1 MLRNYLKIAL
11 RNMNRHKGYTF
22 INIAGLAI
30 GMACC
35 ILIMLYV
42 TDELSYDRFH
52 EKKDRIYRINAI
64 SSIGTTSRQY
74 ATVPPA
80 LAKGLADSIPEIE
93 AFTRLMEA
101 PSLRGRVDENSIE
114 IDDCFLVDS
123 GFFDIFSHDFLAG
136 APESVFENPDSIVI
150 TEETSGRIFGEGS
163 PMGKSIDMG
172 NERVVQVTGVI
183 KNVPKNSHIQFNA
196 LMPLSFIRDETGRP
210 VDFSE
215 AAYFCEWYA
224 YLLLKEG
231 TQVGDVER
239 KVMDTVESKWGDLY
253 REKGTTRQY
262 PLQKITDLHLKSNCE
277 YEAGNPGDMN
287 TVYLFSAIALFVLF
301 IACFNFINLSTAR
314 SANRAREVGMRKVI
328 GSQKGQIMRQFLSE
342 SIVMSIISLIIGIV
356 LVQLALPSFN
366 RLAGKEFSSGRLLS
380 PTILLGLLGII
391 IVTGIVAGSFP
402 AFILSA
408 FDPITVLKGKLSS
421 ASKNITLRK
430 MLVVFQFS
438 ISIFMI
444 VGILV
449 IIRQLDYIKNINL
462 GFDKEQMVVIP
473 FFGNRQNEEGAGRH
487 EALRNKMLQN
497 SSILS
502 VSFSIDRP
510 GGDLGYDAFLPEG
523 KNNEETLR
531 AMRYWVDH
539 NFISTYG
546 MEIVKGRDFSESFST
561 DADQALI
568 INEKAAAALGWG
580 DEVLGKR
587 LVNVSRDN
595 RQGIIV
601 GVVKDFHSASMKM
614 EISPVVIA
622 LDPRFFAF
630 ISVRIRPDNVS
641 NTLAFLESSLRESYP
656 DREFDYSYYFIDD
669 DFRNKYPEEEKIR
682 EIYFA
687 FGFFAVFVACL
698 GLFGLAS
705 YSVEQR
711 TKEIGIRKVLG
722 ASGREIVLLLSKDF
736 SKWVLAANV
745 IAWPLAYYFMDRW
758 LDNFAYRIGVT
769 WDIFIFSGIIAAVI
783 AMFTVSFHSIK
794 AANSHPANALKYE

>member
-11 RNMNRHKGYTF
+11 RNMNRHKGYSF
-22 INIAGLAI
+22 INMAGLAI

-35 ILIMLYV
+35 ILILLYV
-42 TDELSYDRFH
+42 TDELSFDRFH
-52 EKKDRIYRINAI
+52 EKKDRIYRINTI

-80 LAKGLADSIPEIE
+80 LAKGLADSMPEIE
-93 AFTRLMEA
+93 AYTRLMEA
-101 PSLRGRVDENSIE
+101 PSLRGRVDENNIE
-114 IDDCFLVDS
+114 IKDCFVVDS

-150 TEETSGRIFGEGS
+150 TEETSDRIFGDGS
-163 PMGKSIDMG
+163 AMGKSIDLG
-172 NERVVQVTGVI
+172 NARAVQVTGVI
-183 KNVPKNSHIQFNA
+183 KNVPKNSHIQFDA
-196 LMPLSFIRDETGRP
+196 LLPLSFIRDESGRP
-210 VDFSE
+210 VDFSG

-231 TQVGDVER
+231 TQIADVER
-239 KVMDTVESKWGDLY
+239 KVMETAEAKWGDLY

-262 PLQKITDLHLKSNCE
+262 PLQIITDLHLKSKCE
-277 YEAGNPGDMN
+277 YESGNPGDIN

-314 SANRAREVGMRKVI
+314 SANRAREVGMRKVM
-328 GSQKGQIMRQFLSE
+328 GSQKGQIVRQFLSE
-342 SIVMSIISLIIGIV
+342 SIVMSVIGLVISIV

-366 RLAGKEFSSGRLLS
+366 RLAGKEFDSGQLLS
-380 PTILLGLLGII
+380 PTVLLGLLGII
-391 IVTGIVAGSFP
+391 IVTGIIAGSFP

-421 ASKNITLRK
+421 TSKNITLRK
-430 MLVVFQFS
+430 MLVIFQFS

-444 VGILV
+444 AGILV
-449 IIRQLDYIKNINL
+449 IVRQLDYIKNINL

-523 KNNEETLR
+523 KSNEETLR

-568 INEKAAAALGWG
+568 INEKAVAALGWG

-641 NTLAFLESSLRESYP
+641 NTLAFLESTLREIYP
-656 DREFDYSYYFIDD
+656 DREFEYSYYFIDE
-669 DFRNKYPEEEKIR
+669 DFRSKYPEEEKIR

-687 FGFFAVFVACL
+687 FGFLAVFVACL

-722 ASGREIVLLLSKDF
+722 ATGREIVLLLSKEF
-736 SKWVLAANV
+736 SKWVLAANI

-783 AMFTVSFHSIK
+783 ALFTVSFHSIK
-794 AANSHPANALKYE
+794 AASSNPANALKYE

>member
-11 RNMNRHKGYTF
+11 RNMNKHKGYSF
-22 INIAGLAI
+22 INMAGLAI

-35 ILIMLYV
+35 ILILLYV

-52 EKKDRIYRINAI
+52 TKKDRIYRINAI

-80 LAKGLADSIPEIE
+80 LAKELADSLPEIE
-93 AFTRLMEA
+93 AYTRLMEV
-101 PSLRGRVDENSIE
+101 PSLRGRVGENSIE
-114 IDDCFLVDS
+114 IDDCFFVDS
-123 GFFDIFSHDFLAG
+123 AFFNIFSHDFLAG

-150 TEETSGRIFGEGS
+150 TEETSAQIFGEGS
-163 PMGKSIDMG
+163 PMGKSIDLG

-196 LMPLSFIRDETGRP
+196 LMPLSFIRDRSGRP
-210 VDFSE
+210 ADFSE

-239 KVMDTVESKWGDLY
+239 KVMETAEAKWGDIL

-262 PLQKITDLHLKSNCE
+262 PLQKITDLHLKSKCE
-277 YEAGNPGDMN
+277 YEPGNPGDIN

-328 GSQKGQIMRQFLSE
+328 GSQKGQIVRQFLSE
-342 SIVMSIISLIIGIV
+342 SIVMSIISLVIGIV

-366 RLAGKEFSSGRLLS
+366 RLSGKEFDSGQLLGPS
-380 PTILLGLLGII
+380 VLLGLLGII
-391 IVTGIVAGSFP
+391 IVTGIIAGSFP
-402 AFILSA
+402 AFILSS
-408 FDPITVLKGKLSS
+408 FNPITVLKGKLSS

-449 IIRQLDYIKNINL
+449 IIRQLDYIKNMNL

-473 FFGNRQNEEGAGRH
+473 FFGNRQNEEGASRH

-502 VSFSIDRP
+502 VSFTVDRP

-523 KNNEETLR
+523 KSSEETLR

-546 MEIVKGRDFSESFST
+546 MEIVKGRDFSEQFST

-641 NTLAFLESSLRESYP
+641 NTLAFLESSLRETYP
-656 DREFDYSYYFIDD
+656 DREFEYSYYFIDD
-669 DFRNKYPEEEKIR
+669 DFRSKYPEEEKIR
-682 EIYFA
+682 EIYLA

-736 SKWVLAANV
+736 SKWVLAANI
-745 IAWPLAYYFMDRW
+745 IAWPLAYYFMARW
-758 LDNFAYRIGVT
+758 LGNFAYRISVT
-769 WDIFIFSGIIAAVI
+769 LDIFIFSGIITAVI
-783 AMFTVSFHSIK
+783 ALFTVSFHSIK
-794 AANSHPANALKYE
+794 AANSNPANALKYE

>member
-1 MLRNYLKIAL
+1 M
-11 RNMNRHKGYTF
+11 
-22 INIAGLAI
+22 
-30 GMACC
+30 
-35 ILIMLYV
+35 
-42 TDELSYDRFH
+42 
-52 EKKDRIYRINAI
+52 
-64 SSIGTTSRQY
+64 
-74 ATVPPA
+74 
-80 LAKGLADSIPEIE
+80 PEIE
-93 AFTRLMEA
+93 AYTRLMEV
-101 PSLRGRVDENSIE
+101 PSLGGRVDGNSIE
-114 IDDCFLVDS
+114 INDCFFVDS
-123 GFFDIFSHDFLAG
+123 AFFNIFSHDFLAG
-136 APESVFENPDSIVI
+136 SPESALENPDSIVI
-150 TEETSGRIFGEGS
+150 TEETSDQIFGEGS

-183 KNVPKNSHIQFNA
+183 KNVPKNSHLQFNA
-196 LMPLSFIRDETGRP
+196 LMPLSFIRNQEGRP
-210 VDFSE
+210 ADFSE

-231 TQVGDVER
+231 TQAGDVER
-239 KVMDTVESKWGDLY
+239 KVMETAETKWGDLY

-262 PLQKITDLHLKSNCE
+262 PLQKLTDLHLKSKCE
-277 YEAGNPGDMN
+277 YEPGNPGDIN

-328 GSQKGQIMRQFLSE
+328 GSQKGQIVRQFLSE
-342 SIVMSIISLIIGIV
+342 SIVMSTISLLIGIV
-356 LVQLALPSFN
+356 LVQLALPSFK
-366 RLAGKEFSSGRLLS
+366 RLAGKEFESGQLLGPS
-380 PTILLGLLGII
+380 ILLGLLGII
-391 IVTGIVAGSFP
+391 IVTGIIAGSFP
-402 AFILSA
+402 AFILSS

-444 VGILV
+444 AGILV

-487 EALRNKMLQN
+487 EALRNKILQN

-502 VSFSIDRP
+502 ASFSVDIP

-523 KNNEETLR
+523 KSNEETLR

-539 NFISTYG
+539 DFISTYG
-546 MEIVKGRDFSESFST
+546 MEIVKGRDFSEKFST

-595 RQGIIV
+595 RQGIVV
-601 GVVKDFHSASMKM
+601 GIIKDFHSASMKM

-641 NTLAFLESSLRESYP
+641 NTLAFLESSLRQIYP
-656 DREFDYSYYFIDD
+656 DREFEYSYYFIDD
-669 DFRNKYPEEEKIR
+669 DFRSKYPEEEKIR
-682 EIYFA
+682 EIYLA

-698 GLFGLAS
+698 GLLGLAS

-736 SKWVLAANV
+736 SKWVLAANI

-758 LDNFAYRIGVT
+758 LGNFAYRIGIK
-769 WDIFIFSGIIAAVI
+769 WDIFIFSGIITAVI
-783 AMFTVSFHSIK
+783 ALLTVSFHSIK
-794 AANSHPANALKYE
+794 AANSKPANTLKYE